1 LGFSR
6 AVGLKKSC
14 LLGRSAFH
22 LSNALFHLLAG
33 FEGNHELL
41 WYKDFIASSWI
52 AGLPG
57 CPPFYF
63 EHPEISQF
71 DPMVLDQRL
80 NDCVKRLLDD
90 LFRLKLGEPNL
101 FGDGFNDLFLGHL
114 RVPFENGH
122 NCESPT
128 PVAAFL
134 MTQV

>member
-1 LGFSR
+1 MGFCR
-6 AVGLKKSC
+6 AVGLNKSC
-14 LLGRSAFH
+14 LLGGSALH
-22 LSNALFHLLAG
+22 LSNPLFHLLAG
-33 FEGNHELL
+33 FERNHELL
-41 WYKDFIASSWI
+41 WHKDFIASSWI
-52 AGLPG
+52 AGLA
-57 CPPFYF
+57 CRPPFYF
-63 EHPEISQF
+63 EHAEISQL
-71 DPMVLDQRL
+71 DAMVLDQRL
-80 NDCVKRLLDD
+80 NDRVKRLLDD